1 LQFWKNYFRKF
12 LNLGNT
18 LLRSLKKLFENSEVS
33 NALDSNN
40 DLVVLVG
47 LMIEAAN
54 TDGNISQEELDK
66 ISYSLINTFN
76 EDQAVVENILNNSL
90 QNKDS
95 SRSLHYYTSKINK
108 IFSDDKKLLLIET
121 LWEII
126 LSDNKIHDFESS
138 LIRRLAGLL
147 YISDVNC
154 GNAKIRAQRKLQS
167 RDNK

>member
-1 LQFWKNYFRKF
+1 
-12 LNLGNT
+12 